1 MKATRSFRQPAKLYA
16 SLSGNALR
24 VPRPPA
30 DLDPQIER
38 WEAGRVI
45 VRCHGPKFHERKFN
59 ETTHLARFRPL
70 VDAGAVVP
78 TIYGADDFAG
88 AVSETVFHE
97 VPVRGP
103 HRRILRSE
111 IDRWV
116 WCEVAPR
123 RDLKLVALHGTGL
136 RRIQVTHGEL
146 IECDAS
152 DYADTVPWSV
162 ALHEGARAPDGLCWR
177 SRQHND
183 SLALMLFGSR
193 VAETDLAVVRA
204 AESLAL
210 RPGGDLTYEFAEA
223 ADIAIVT

>member
-1 MKATRSFRQPAKLYA
+1 M
-16 SLSGNALR
+16 

-30 DLDPQIER
+30 GLDPQIER

-45 VRCHGPKFHERKFN
+45 ARCHGPDYYERQFN
-59 ETTHLARFRPL
+59 QTTHLARFRPM
-70 VDAGAVVP
+70 VHNGAVVP
-78 TIYGADDFAG
+78 TVYGADDFPG

-97 VPVRGP
+97 VPVRAA

-111 IDRWV
+111 VDRWV
-116 WCEVAPR
+116 WCEVAPT
-123 RDLKLVALHGTGL
+123 RDLNLVALHGTGL

-152 DYADTVPWSV
+152 DYAGTVPWSV
-162 ALHEGARAPDGLCWR
+162 ALHDAASAPDGLCWR

-193 VAETDLAVVRA
+193 VVEEDLVVVRR

-210 RPGGDLTYEFAEA
+210 RPGGDLVYEFAEA
-223 ADIAIVT
+223 ADITIVT

>member
-1 MKATRSFRQPAKLYA
+1 M
-16 SLSGNALR
+16 

-45 VRCHGPKFHERKFN
+45 VRCHGPKYHERQFN
-59 ETTHLARFRPL
+59 DTTRLARFRPL

-78 TIYGADDFAG
+78 TMYGADDFAG
-88 AVSETVFHE
+88 VVSETVFHE

-103 HRRILRSE
+103 HRRIPRSE

-116 WCEVAPR
+116 WCEVAPT
-123 RDLKLVALHGTGL
+123 RDLRLVALHGTGL
-136 RRIQVTHGEL
+136 RRVQVTHGEL

-152 DYADTVPWSV
+152 DYAETVPWSV
-162 ALHEGARAPDGLCWR
+162 AFHDAASTPDGLCWR

-210 RPGGDLTYEFAEA
+210 RPGGDLVYEFAEA
-223 ADIAIVT
+223 ADIAIIT

>member
-1 MKATRSFRQPAKLYA
+1 V
-16 SLSGNALR
+16 

-30 DLDPQIER
+30 DVDPQIER
-38 WEAGRVI
+38 WQAGRTI
-45 VRCHGPKFHERKFN
+45 VRFHGPKSHERQFN
-59 ETTHLARFRPL
+59 KTTHLARFRPL
-70 VDAGAVVP
+70 VGAGEVVP
-78 TIYGADDFAG
+78 TIYGANDFAG

-103 HRRILRSE
+103 NRRILRSE

-116 WCEVAPR
+116 WSEVAPT
-123 RDLKLVALHGTGL
+123 RDLGLVALHGTGL

-152 DYADTVPWSV
+152 EYAETVPWSL
-162 ALHEGARAPDGLCWR
+162 ALHDAASAPDGLCWR
-177 SRQHND
+177 ARQHND

-210 RPGGDLTYEFAEA
+210 RPGGDLVYEYAEA
-223 ADIAIVT
+223 AGIAIIT

>member
-1 MKATRSFRQPAKLYA
+1 M
-16 SLSGNALR
+16 

-30 DLDPQIER
+30 GLDPQIEC

-45 VRCHGPKFHERKFN
+45 VRCHGPKYHERQFN
-59 ETTHLARFRPL
+59 DTTKLARFRPI
-70 VDAGAVVP
+70 VQSGAVVP
-78 TIYGADDFAG
+78 TIYGAGDFPG

-97 VPVRGP
+97 APVRGP

-116 WCEVAPR
+116 WCEVAPT
-123 RDLKLVALHGTGL
+123 RDLNLVALHGTGL
-136 RRIQVTHGEL
+136 GRVQVTHGEL

-152 DYADTVPWSV
+152 DYADTLPWSL
-162 ALHEGARAPDGLCWR
+162 ALHDAASAPDGLCWR

-183 SLALMLFGSR
+183 SLALILFGSR
-193 VAETDLAVVRA
+193 VAEDDLVVVRP

-210 RPGGDLTYEFAEA
+210 RPGGDLVYEFAEA
-223 ADIAIVT
+223 ADIAIIT

>member
-1 MKATRSFRQPAKLYA
+1 V
-16 SLSGNALR
+16 

-30 DLDPQIER
+30 DVDPQIER
-38 WEAGRVI
+38 WGAGRAI
-45 VRCHGPKFHERKFN
+45 VRCHAPKYHERQFN

-70 VDAGAVVP
+70 VHAGELVP

-103 HRRILRSE
+103 NRRILRSA

-116 WCEVAPR
+116 WSEVAPT
-123 RDLKLVALHGTGL
+123 RDLSLVVLHGTGL
-136 RRIQVTHGEL
+136 RRVQVTHGDL

-152 DYADTVPWSV
+152 EYADTVPWSV
-162 ALHEGARAPDGLCWR
+162 ALHDAASAPDGLCWR

-210 RPGGDLTYEFAEA
+210 RPGGDLVYEFAED
-223 ADIAIVT
+223 ADIAIIT